1 MSMAIFGISLRSRY
15 NIELKQR
22 EFASM
27 KLQEAIEEKGEFSHL
42 AGVWRNEV
50 DKHKY
55 ALYILDD
62 VVKSISDDLNS
73 EDKYDFFRTFL
84 TNDNNEKVG

>member
-1 MSMAIFGISLRSRY
+1 MAIFGISLRVQY
-15 NIELKQR
+15 NIELHAC
-22 EFASM
+22 EFASQ
-27 KLQEAIEEKGEFSHL
+27 KLQEAIEENGNFSHL
-42 AGVWRNEV
+42 AELWRNEV
-50 DKHKY
+50 KIHEH
-55 ALYILDD
+55 ALCILDD